1 MSTAATMSQ
10 PPTIPPRPSRSSDR
24 PAQAESQ
31 PMVPPRPIKRFDRSI
46 SPNPHRFA
54 PSPINESPFSKSPR
68 TSRFPDSSLGGPIQD
83 PIQRPGSVNMPSVGE
98 EGNEYEAVRSSTTA
112 NQRPVSPEQTR
123 MIAEDLKLHAPKP
136 SFSAQSAKQRVAT
149 VTRTDSDKAA
159 SFGIGRPS
167 SGELPPSYIKKKRSS
182 IGQASEAGSIEVFDD
197 EEHGIPEI
205 GQQVPLNPH
214 LGDVQ
219 APSPAPNAHGQESAR
234 SHTPRHHGRKL
245 SSRGYPDAPPG
256 SYGLHGHGTPS
267 NDKFERAWYEKHP
280 ESKKRESQISLH
292 DRQNDFAMSSTDLN
306 KIVRDTREAGVGTST
321 NYTGTPSEE
330 VGYQASEE
338 YAHRMHSRPGSAA
351 PRSPEL
357 RRASTP
363 RKDSPAPASASVAV
377 DDDTDV
383 IHVDA
388 DHNRSRSFLNSRENL
403 AQEDEYNTPILAAD
417 EVAKNPHHY
426 NKDAAVPADRRGSF
440 LDDENSSRPN
450 SRPSSLYHHG
460 SQSQVELTST
470 PLEDV
475 TEYEPLFPE
484 EEEQKRKAA
493 AKANEPR
500 HKFPSKDIW
509 EDAPD
514 SVNAT
519 AMVSTPEFE
528 EEDFSPSH
536 HEVIRTETPA
546 QAFARQQEELAEK
559 ESRQSPESYGLRQT
573 HVPRPHPAQRMKS
586 HEARPHANRFPSRD
600 VWEDTP
606 ESLMHETTVDSPDP
620 ESAEPNES
628 NDATDESSATS
639 RPAVPARPQ
648 KKLSADK
655 PTIPERP
662 KPSSTPSDE
671 RLKPVISDKPKPQ
684 VPARPTK
691 TLPSGVDSKEQ
702 DAAPRQKPAVP
713 ARPVGSKIQALQA
726 GFMSD
731 LNKRLQQG
739 PQAPAKKEEP
749 PAADMI
755 EEKEKA
761 PLADAR
767 KGRAR
772 GPQRRAPV
780 AKSQS
785 QAADIRSSGPTL
797 SFSPL
802 RTCWSIGDDGILEIE
817 NSKPQPKKEEPEI
830 EFAPEAVEEESVPE
844 PESNPVEPAS
854 TAFEAAEK
862 GIDSLVPSEKLEFE
876 AAATS
881 TEQQVS
887 PEVTKPQET
896 DAAPVEEPA
905 EQVKTLASNT
915 AGEPILEAQ
924 IQQAEEVKPVAVQ
937 QLGGEA
943 A

>member
-1 MSTAATMSQ
+1 
-10 PPTIPPRPSRSSDR
+10 
-24 PAQAESQ
+24 
-31 PMVPPRPIKRFDRSI
+31 MVPPRPVKRFDRSI

-54 PSPINESPFSKSPR
+54 PSPLNESPFSKSPR
-68 TSRFPDSSLGGPIQD
+68 TSRFPDSSLGGPVQD
-83 PIQRPGSVNMPSVGE
+83 PIHRPGSVSMPSVGE
-98 EGNEYEAVRSSTTA
+98 EGHEYEAVRESSAA

-123 MIAEDLKLHAPKP
+123 MIAEDLKLYAPKP
-136 SFSAQSAKQRVAT
+136 SFPAQSAKQRVST

-182 IGQASEAGSIEVFDD
+182 IGQASEADSVEVFDD

-219 APSPAPNAHGQESAR
+219 APSPAPQSHGQDSGR
-234 SHTPRHHGRKL
+234 SQTPRHHGRKL

-292 DRQNDFAMSSTDLN
+292 DRQNDFALSSSDLN
-306 KIVRDTREAGVGTST
+306 KIVRDTRDSGMGTST

-338 YAHRMHSRPGSAA
+338 YTQRMHSRPGSAA

-363 RKDSPAPASASVAV
+363 RKDSPAPASVTVAV
-377 DDDTDV
+377 DDDGDV

-388 DHNRSRSFLNSRENL
+388 DHNRSMSFLNSRENL
-403 AQEDEYNTPILAAD
+403 AQEEEYNTPILAAD

-426 NKDAAVPADRRGSF
+426 NMDAAVPAERRGSF
-440 LDDENSSRPN
+440 LDDEASSRPN

-475 TEYEPLFPE
+475 NEYEPLFPE
-484 EEEQKRKAA
+484 EEEQKRKAE
-493 AKANEPR
+493 AKANQPR

-528 EEDFSPSH
+528 EEEFIPSH
-536 HEVIRTETPA
+536 HEVVRTETPA

-559 ESRQSPESYGLRQT
+559 ESRQSPESYGLRQS
-573 HVPRPHPAQRMKS
+573 HVPRPHPVQRMKS

-600 VWEDTP
+600 IWEDTP

-620 ESAEPNES
+620 EPAEPSE
-628 NDATDESSATS
+628 ATDEASTTS

-648 KKLSADK
+648 KKFSGDK
-655 PTIPERP
+655 PAIPERP

-671 RLKPVISDKPKPQ
+671 RLRPVVSDKPKPQ

-713 ARPVGSKIQALQA
+713 VRPVGSKIQALQA

-739 PQAPAKKEEP
+739 PQAHVKKEEP

-772 GPQRRAPV
+772 GPQRRAPA
-780 AKSQS
+780 AKSPAP
-785 QAADIRSSGPTL
+785 AADLRSGVPTL

-802 RTCWSIGDDGILEIE
+802 RTCWSIGDDGILEVD
-817 NSKPQPKKEEPEI
+817 NSKPQPKKTEPE
-830 EFAPEAVEEESVPE
+830 PEVENVEAESEVVPE
-844 PESNPVEPAS
+844 PVKTEPVFEPESKPDELAE
-854 TAFEAAEK
+854 TAFEAGEK
-862 GIDSLVPSEKLEFE
+862 GIDGFVPSEKLETE
-876 AAATS
+876 PSATS
-881 TEQQVS
+881 TEQRGPSDVS
-887 PEVTKPQET
+887 QPQET
-896 DAAPVEEPA
+896 APAQVEQPT
-905 EQVKTLASNT
+905 EQLKTLASNT
-915 AGEPILEAQ
+915 AGEPVLEAQ
-924 IQQAEEVKPVAVQ
+924 IEQIDEVKPVSVQ
-937 QLGGEA
+937 QPGGEA